1 MPTIPGNN
9 PITKRWRLVAHVY
22 NRSTHLRVATGA
34 RTKLTIEISVSMNA
48 MTLKTTSAA
57 IEEPSRTSAAS
68 MAAIAAREDTLGMT
82 PSTLA
87 MQATHADS
95 PSTAF

>member
-34 RTKLTIEISVSMNA
+34 PEFFKVDESS
-48 MTLKTTSAA
+48 
-57 IEEPSRTSAAS
+57 
-68 MAAIAAREDTLGMT
+68 GC
-82 PSTLA
+82 
-87 MQATHADS
+87 
-95 PSTAF
+95 